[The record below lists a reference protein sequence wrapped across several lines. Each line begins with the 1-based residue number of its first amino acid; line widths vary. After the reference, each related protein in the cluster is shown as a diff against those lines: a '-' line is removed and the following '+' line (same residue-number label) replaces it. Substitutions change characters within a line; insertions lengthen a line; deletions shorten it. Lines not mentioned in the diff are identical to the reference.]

1 MSRPAACLQDMLMYR
16 LYQAWSQSNPVFVR
30 LCEGRYGITRREWRI
45 LAAAVEHG
53 RMTSAALAAAAS
65 LDLVRTSRTVGALCR
80 KGWLQREHGLS
91 DRRVVHIEATE
102 AGLAHYQAVLP
113 AVAQLNDLLAESLD
127 PAEIDQLRDLL
138 ARIEARGRAMA
149 AGNLIAEKADRRAG
163 GTRRPRE
170 TGPPPR

>member
-1 MSRPAACLQDMLMYR
+1 M
-16 LYQAWSQSNPVFVR
+16 
-30 LCEGRYGITRREWRI
+30 
-45 LAAAVEHG
+45 
-53 RMTSAALAAAAS
+53 
-65 LDLVRTSRTVGALCR
+65 
-80 KGWLQREHGLS
+80 
-91 DRRVVHIEATE
+91 VHIEATE

-170 TGPPPR
+170 TGPPRRPATGCVSSPKQFV

>member
-1 MSRPAACLQDMLMYR
+1 M
-16 LYQAWSQSNPVFVR
+16 
-30 LCEGRYGITRREWRI
+30 
-45 LAAAVEHG
+45 
-53 RMTSAALAAAAS
+53 
-65 LDLVRTSRTVGALCR
+65 
-80 KGWLQREHGLS
+80 
-91 DRRVVHIEATE
+91 VHIEATE

-149 AGNLIAEKADRRAG
+149 AGNLIAEKAARRAG